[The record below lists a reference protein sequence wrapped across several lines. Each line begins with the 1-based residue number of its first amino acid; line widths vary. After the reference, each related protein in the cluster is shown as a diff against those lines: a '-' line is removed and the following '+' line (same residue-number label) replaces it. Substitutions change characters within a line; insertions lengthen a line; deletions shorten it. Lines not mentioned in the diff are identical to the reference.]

1 MAHTTTHTKISYTI
15 NRGGF
20 YYLNLRKNEL
30 TIRLFL
36 KTDFSYAALIIT
48 NIMSPS
54 LNDNSNN
61 KSLRMGHKQISNK
74 TESVRHSLE
83 VDDITV
89 FYLEIR
95 N

>member
-1 MAHTTTHTKISYTI
+1 
-15 NRGGF
+15 
-20 YYLNLRKNEL
+20 
-30 TIRLFL
+30 
-36 KTDFSYAALIIT
+36 
-48 NIMSPS
+48 MSPS
-54 LNDNSNN
+54 LNDNDNSNN